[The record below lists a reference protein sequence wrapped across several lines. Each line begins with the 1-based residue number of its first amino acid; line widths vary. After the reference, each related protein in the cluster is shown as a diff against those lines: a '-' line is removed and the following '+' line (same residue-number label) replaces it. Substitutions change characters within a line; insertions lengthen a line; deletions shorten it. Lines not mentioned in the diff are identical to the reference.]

1 MSDFT
6 SHEKT
11 QVIAMYPEAHC
22 VFLPEFEIDGKKFRG
37 NNWII
42 YDHGAE
48 TRTMIARSN
57 MDEKYAWE
65 RALEHANE
73 MFLEAL
79 QA

>member
-1 MSDFT
+1 MTEFT
-6 SHEKT
+6 SPEKN
-11 QVIAMYPEAHC
+11 QVLAMYPEAHC
-22 VFLPEFEIDGKKFRG
+22 VFLPAFEIDGKGLRG

-42 YDHGAE
+42 YDRSTAL
-48 TRTMIARSN
+48 RTMIERSTIS
-57 MDEKYAWE
+57 EKYAWE